1 VAAVVAATLLVA
13 ELLLV
18 GGGSFERS
26 FPGSYAGWAAA
37 CQGRV
42 PRADRV
48 LLDPC
53 VRVRGRVV
61 TVRHQGSETHLAV
74 IAGFHLL
81 LVKLP
86 AGAPQLGLG
95 RWVDAIG
102 ALVRSRTGLRE
113 VEAWVVRR

>member
-1 VAAVVAATLLVA
+1 MAGVVAATLLVA
-13 ELLLV
+13 ELLLAA
-18 GGGSFERS
+18 GGSVERPS
-26 FPGSYAGWAAA
+26 ADPRAGWAAA

-42 PRADRV
+42 PRADRI
-48 LLDPC
+48 LLEPC

-61 TVRHQGSETHLAV
+61 AVRHDGNETHLAV

-86 AGAPQLGLG
+86 DELPHSGWG
-95 RWVDAIG
+95 RSVAAVG

-113 VEAWVVRR
+113 LDAWAVRT